1 MIINPPIKGLLEKVD
16 CRYSLVVVAAKRA
29 RQIVN
34 GSEILTSSGEKK
46 PVSAALQEIE
56 SGIISYRRIDNTEF

>member
-16 CRYSLVVVAAKRA
+16 CRYSLVVVASKRA

-34 GSEILTSSGEKK
+34 GNELMIETNAEK
-46 PVSAALQEIE
+46 PVSAALKEIDA
-56 SGIISYRRIDNTEF
+56 GLIGYRRIDNTEF